1 MSEHGILMSGP
12 MVKAYLAGRKT
23 QTRRTRGLALIN
35 EHPDEWRCDGLSV
48 NQEVFVFTN
57 IVKPAMPQIRIKPPY
72 GYAGN
77 QLYLKET
84 YAVICREAIPV
95 CSCETE
101 EEIAQNHYVEYRAD
115 TGNQYPGDWPEEEA
129 KGNDEA
135 PKWKS
140 SMFMPRKYA
149 RIVTLVV
156 NVRVE
161 RLQQISEGDAIAEGI
176 DRFGIDHDVT
186 LVKNHLVSGSLAID
200 RYARLWNSLNE
211 KRGMG
216 WDKNPWVWVYEFESQ
231 TSGKVAG

>member
-1 MSEHGILMSGP
+1 MKEHGILMSAP
-12 MVKAYLAGRKT
+12 MVKAYLAGRKS
-23 QTRRTRGLALIN
+23 QTRRTRGLALVN
-35 EHPDEWRCDGLSV
+35 EHPNEWRCDGMSE
-48 NQEVFVFTN
+48 NKEVFVFTN
-57 IVKPAMPQIRIKPPY
+57 IDKPAMPQIRIKPPY
-72 GYAGN
+72 GHAGD
-77 QLYLKET
+77 QLYFKET

-149 RIVTLVV
+149 RIVTPVL

-161 RLQQISEGDAIAEGI
+161 RLHDITTPDAYAEGCPEVLENSVPLKWYQ
-176 DRFGIDHDVT
+176 D
-186 LVKNHLVSGSLAID
+186 
-200 RYARLWNSLNE
+200 LWNSLNE

-216 WDKNPWVWVYEFESQ
+216 WDKDPWVWVYEFEPKS
-231 TSGKVAG
+231 SGKVVG